1 MPHDCHN
8 ALAVTGGGCDRH
20 RLRHAR
26 HHRGGHGGPKALP
39 ADITIEHPSGR
50 IAVRLEPDNRQ
61 TVPVASIQRT
71 ARKLFEG
78 AVFAAARR
86 TCRSELPLAS

>member
-1 MPHDCHN
+1 
-8 ALAVTGGGCDRH
+8 
-20 RLRHAR
+20 
-26 HHRGGHGGPKALP
+26 LP

-78 AVFAAARR
+78 AVFARHSHMPCEIAPIRR
-86 TCRSELPLAS
+86 TMGLESAFLQSAPQPYAAGPCP